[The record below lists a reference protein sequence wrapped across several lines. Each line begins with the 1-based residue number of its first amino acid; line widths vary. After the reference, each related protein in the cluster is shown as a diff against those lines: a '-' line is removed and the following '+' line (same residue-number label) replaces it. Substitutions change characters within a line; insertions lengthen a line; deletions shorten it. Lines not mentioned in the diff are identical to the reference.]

1 MGSSCRVRVPGQ
13 PNAGKP
19 FLSIALSAVLAATCL
34 YAGSSFSASLG
45 LLTDNQTDQ
54 LHLFDAGTG
63 SVIASLQGSPGRIN
77 GDCALSSDETT
88 GFTSNAGRNISVFRF
103 IATTRERTAE
113 VSSIAISN
121 AGVDLSLSP
130 DGHYLVSVGAGNIDE
145 PLSIVDTVSQR
156 EVATSGEFLDN
167 TSAEFCDDGTLL
179 LTTTYGHSFARPY
192 DNAIYDARLG
202 PGGQLQLAG
211 SRLSSGAMPSNSS
224 CAPGSRAGV
233 LLDREA
239 GLTSFTLP
247 GIRKAGFVRLQ
258 GGTAV
263 AAVFNR
269 SGDRLYVRT
278 SYSVEAFDFNPYDGT
293 MRADWIQK
301 APFSAEY
308 FGIDQIAIDPA
319 DGNLYVD
326 GGNMLLILDPDSG
339 DQLGRVSAG
348 DATGVCFAQ
357 QQPRR
362 PAQAIAQTAP

>member
-1 MGSSCRVRVPGQ
+1 MGSSYHVRVPG
-13 PNAGKP
+13 PSIAGKP
-19 FLSIALSAVLAATCL
+19 FCAITLTAVIATLSLCAGPCFAA
-34 YAGSSFSASLG
+34 ALG
-45 LLTDNQTDQ
+45 LLTDNETDE

-63 SVIASLQGSPGRIN
+63 SVIASLHGNPGRIN
-77 GDCALSSDETT
+77 GDCALSRDEST

-103 IATTRERTAE
+103 FAQTTGQTAE
-113 VSSIAISN
+113 ISSIEISN

-145 PLSIVDTVSQR
+145 PLSIIDTESQR
-156 EVATSGEFLDN
+156 EVATNSEFLDN

-179 LTTTYGHSFARPY
+179 LTTTYGHSFARPF

-202 PGGQLQLAG
+202 PGGELQLAG
-211 SRLSSGAMPSNSS
+211 NRLSSGATPSNSS

-247 GIRKAGFVRLQ
+247 GIREADFAQLQ

-269 SGDRLYVRT
+269 GGDRLYVRT
-278 SYSVEAFDFNPYDGT
+278 SYSVEAFDFNPLTGT
-293 MRADWIQK
+293 MQADWVQQV
-301 APFSAEY
+301 PFSAEY
-308 FGIDQIAIDPA
+308 FGIDQIAVDPA

-326 GGNMLLILDPDSG
+326 GGRMLLILDPLSG
-339 DQLGRVSAG
+339 NPLGQVSAG

-362 PAQAIAQTAP
+362 PSRAIAQTAP